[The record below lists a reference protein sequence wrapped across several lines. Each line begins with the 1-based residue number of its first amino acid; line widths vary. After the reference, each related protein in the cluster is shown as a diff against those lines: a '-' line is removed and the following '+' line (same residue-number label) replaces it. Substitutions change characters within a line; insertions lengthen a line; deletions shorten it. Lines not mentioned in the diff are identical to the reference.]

1 MKKLQG
7 IIMAYVYS
15 EGSVTDAVSGESE
28 IIVIL
33 TNLPFCVCA
42 YTTQTQILVFL
53 DRKSVV

>member
-1 MKKLQG
+1 VKKLQG

-42 YTTQTQILVFL
+42 YTTQTQILVFF
-53 DRKSVV
+53 

>member
-7 IIMAYVYS
+7 IIMAYVS

-42 YTTQTQILVFL
+42 YTTQTQILVFF
-53 DRKSVV
+53 